1 MDTQLNILLIEDE
14 AILAMGLVDILENAN
29 INVSGIANSGA
40 QAIEL
45 FKNTPTD
52 LILSDIHIKGPIDGI
67 ETVKQL
73 LSYRPAPIV
82 YLTSYSDRE
91 TVERAK
97 QTFPAAY
104 LSKPVNEHSLLLS
117 IEMAINNFMPQ
128 QPQQQ
133 EAARPSL
140 PDPREPILQVNN
152 SIFIKQNYQFLKI
165 ELPDLLLIKA
175 DDSHITL
182 YTLHRKYTLRLSLT
196 AFLER
201 LNFGPLVR
209 VHRSFAVNI
218 NHVEAF
224 TEHDLTVSQQTIPLT
239 KGYKDDFLMRFMHR

>member
-165 ELPDLLLIKA
+165 ELPDLLL
-175 DDSHITL
+175 S
-182 YTLHRKYTLRLSLT
+182 KYTLRLSLT